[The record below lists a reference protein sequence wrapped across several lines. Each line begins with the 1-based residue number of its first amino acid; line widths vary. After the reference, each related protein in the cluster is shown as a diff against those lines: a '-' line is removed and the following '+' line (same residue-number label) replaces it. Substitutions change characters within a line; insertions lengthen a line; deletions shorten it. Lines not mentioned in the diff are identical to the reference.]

1 MKVRD
6 LLGVESIQ
14 LQGTPTGK
22 EDAIR
27 QMVDLMCKRGNIA
40 DPDAYLQG
48 VFAREE
54 EGTTG
59 IGEGIAIPH
68 CKSDAV
74 SAPGLAAMVVPQGV
88 EYDALDGEPVHIIFL
103 IAAPNTEV
111 KCSQCPSCVDFTG
124 FNCIQNCV
132 YCYYLS
138 FFSKIAL
145 KHRPHYFHI

>member
-6 LLGVESIQ
+6 LLGVEGIQ
-14 LQGTPTGK
+14 LQGAPTGK

-27 QMVDLMCKRGNIA
+27 QMVDLMCKRGNIV

-103 IAAPNTEV
+103 IAAPNR
-111 KCSQCPSCVDFTG
+111 KQCAFGGT
-124 FNCIQNCV
+124 
-132 YCYYLS
+132 
-138 FFSKIAL
+138 
-145 KHRPHYFHI
+145 

>member
-54 EGTTG
+54 EGDSAGVLNTT
-59 IGEGIAIPH
+59 
-68 CKSDAV
+68 
-74 SAPGLAAMVVPQGV
+74 
-88 EYDALDGEPVHIIFL
+88 
-103 IAAPNTEV
+103 NTFIE
-111 KCSQCPSCVDFTG
+111 KD
-124 FNCIQNCV
+124 
-132 YCYYLS
+132 
-138 FFSKIAL
+138 
-145 KHRPHYFHI
+145 

>member
-48 VFAREE
+48 VLQEKKKERQ
-54 EGTTG
+54 
-59 IGEGIAIPH
+59 
-68 CKSDAV
+68 V
-74 SAPGLAAMVVPQGV
+74 SERGLQS
-88 EYDALDGEPVHIIFL
+88 HIVSRMQYRHRGWQ
-103 IAAPNTEV
+103 PW
-111 KCSQCPSCVDFTG
+111 SC
-124 FNCIQNCV
+124 
-132 YCYYLS
+132 
-138 FFSKIAL
+138 
-145 KHRPHYFHI
+145 HRA

>member
-48 VFAREE
+48 GFAREE

-59 IGEGIAIPH
+59 IGEGLQSHI
-68 CKSDAV
+68 V
-74 SAPGLAAMVVPQGV
+74 SRMQYRHRGWQPW
-88 EYDALDGEPVHIIFL
+88 
-103 IAAPNTEV
+103 
-111 KCSQCPSCVDFTG
+111 SC
-124 FNCIQNCV
+124 
-132 YCYYLS
+132 
-138 FFSKIAL
+138 
-145 KHRPHYFHI
+145 HRA

>member
-6 LLGVESIQ
+6 LLSVESIQ

-40 DPDAYLQG
+40 SLDRYLQG

-59 IGEGIAIPH
+59 IGE
-68 CKSDAV
+68 
-74 SAPGLAAMVVPQGV
+74 
-88 EYDALDGEPVHIIFL
+88 
-103 IAAPNTEV
+103 
-111 KCSQCPSCVDFTG
+111 
-124 FNCIQNCV
+124 
-132 YCYYLS
+132 
-138 FFSKIAL
+138 
-145 KHRPHYFHI
+145 

>member
-6 LLGVESIQ
+6 LLSVESIQ

-40 DPDAYLQG
+40 DPDRYLQG

-74 SAPGLAAMVVPQGV
+74 TAPGLAAMVVPQGV

-103 IAAPNTEV
+103 IAAPNT
-111 KCSQCPSCVDFTG
+111 
-124 FNCIQNCV
+124 
-132 YCYYLS
+132 
-138 FFSKIAL
+138 
-145 KHRPHYFHI
+145 